1 MAPDTQSA
9 GIFDRTG
16 AVPRPGVA
24 LVVREML
31 DYWRPGDTRAGARVV
46 AAAPR
51 GDGHPVLV
59 LPALLKGDRST
70 AYLRRHLAE
79 LGYAAYG
86 WRLGTDIGPSDRAL
100 EGSERRL
107 RELRRRHARRVSLI
121 GHSMGGLI
129 AREIAKHAPASVR
142 QVITLC
148 SPFRPPI
155 ASNVE
160 LAVRVFAPWH
170 SARVPALWADVARP
184 PPVPTTAIYT
194 RTDGVVSWQSCCDAP
209 APQCESVEVPG
220 CHTTMARNPRAL
232 AVIAD
237 RLAQPEGTWR
247 PYVER
252 SLAPKR

>member
-1 MAPDTQSA
+1 MAELLEGAQ
-9 GIFDRTG
+9 IFDRTG
-16 AVPRPGVA
+16 SVPRPGLPLIA
-24 LVVREML
+24 REML
-31 DYWRPGDTRAGARVV
+31 DYWRPSDVRAAARVV

-59 LPALLKGDRST
+59 LPALLKSDHST
-70 AYLRRHLAE
+70 AYLRAHLE
-79 LGYAAYG
+79 RLGYVAHG
-86 WRLGTDIGPSDRAL
+86 WGLGTDIGPTDWAL
-100 EGSERRL
+100 DGSERRL
-107 RELRRRHARRVSLI
+107 RELHRRHGRTVSVI

-129 AREIAKHAPASVR
+129 AREIAKQAPEAVR

-160 LAVRVFAPWH
+160 LAFRLFAPFH
-170 SARVPALWADVARP
+170 SQRVPELWASLPHP

-194 RTDGVVSWQSCCDAP
+194 RTDGVVSWQSCCDASTDSH
-209 APQCESVEVPG
+209 ESIEVAG
-220 CHTTMARNPRAL
+220 CHTTMARNPGAL

-247 PYVER
+247 PHEPR
-252 SLAPKR
+252 